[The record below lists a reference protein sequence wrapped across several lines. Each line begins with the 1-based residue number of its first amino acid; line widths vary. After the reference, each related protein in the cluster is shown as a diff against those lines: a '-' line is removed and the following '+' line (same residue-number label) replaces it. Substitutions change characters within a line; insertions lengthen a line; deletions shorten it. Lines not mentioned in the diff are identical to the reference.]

1 MPREDAAKPEFW
13 EKRFRE
19 NFTPWDAGGV
29 PSVLEEFLRREPG
42 GRRVLIPGCGSGY
55 EVRAF
60 VEAGHD
66 VIAVDFA
73 PAAVERAR
81 KLLGPLSQRVR
92 LADFFEFDFGTPFD
106 LVYERAFL
114 CSLPRPLRPR
124 YAQRALEL
132 LSRHGR
138 LAGFF
143 FFEDGE
149 RGPPF
154 GLKSGELETLLG
166 GSFERTED
174 VAVEDSI
181 PIFAGKERWQTWSR
195 RWTRRRPLHAIPG
208 VRRRQAAVA
217 FDDPGAGSPGVRPR
231 SALQGEDPVKR
242 RRGARQGHTR

>member
-1 MPREDAAKPEFW
+1 MAKQDAAKPEFW

-29 PSVLEEFLRREPG
+29 PSVLGEFLKAEPR

-60 VEAGHD
+60 AESGHD
-66 VIAVDFA
+66 VLAVDFA
-73 PAAVERAR
+73 PAAVERAQ
-81 KLLGPLSQRVR
+81 KILGPLSERVR
-92 LADFFEFDFGTPFD
+92 LADFFESDFGTPFD

-124 YAQRALEL
+124 YVRRALEL
-132 LSRHGR
+132 LSPHGR

-154 GLKSGELETLLG
+154 GLKSGELEALLG
-166 GSFERTED
+166 GHFEQASD
-174 VAVEDSI
+174 AAVQDSI
-181 PIFAGKERWQTWSR
+181 PIFSGKERWQIWK
-195 RWTRRRPLHAIPG
+195 
-208 VRRRQAAVA
+208 VR
-217 FDDPGAGSPGVRPR
+217 STSR
-231 SALQGEDPVKR
+231 SA
-242 RRGARQGHTR
+242 